1 MTKRNTDPR
10 RKRKP
15 CGRLAPPARETGTPE
30 LIAHRVRASG
40 NPDIEDH
47 SPLDVLAARK
57 LIAGHQARAGWLF
70 AAARCRAFGKVP
82 GSVDKLYAR
91 MVAKFDE
98 GQAPTGEDDERQG
111 RRERAYAAA
120 VDALKRM
127 GGGTLDTVYRV
138 AVLGEFP
145 AWTHRTELTPLHAA
159 EIGQLTRGLTR
170 LAEHFGITGER
181 EAA

>member
-1 MTKRNTDPR
+1 MSKRKLGR
-10 RKRKP
+10 RKPSGDLRP
-15 CGRLAPPARETGTPE
+15 TPPARDTGTPE
-30 LIAHRVRASG
+30 LIQQRLRASG
-40 NPDIEDH
+40 NPDVEDH
-47 SPLDVLAARK
+47 SPLDVLAARS

-70 AAARCRAFGKVP
+70 AAARHRAFGKVP

-120 VDALKRM
+120 VDVLKRM
-127 GGGTLDTVYRV
+127 GGATLDVVYRV

-145 AWTHRTELTPLHAA
+145 AWTHRTAVSALHVA
-159 EIGQLTRGLTR
+159 EIVQLTRGLDA
-170 LAEHFGITGER
+170 LAKHFGIEWQR